1 MAYLWVLCLVVV
13 LLIVGAKICSKHALV
28 EQNRVEKRKRGDGRI
43 TSEGGHGR
51 LEGQQKDKQKGRSEG
66 RRVSFAGR
74 KQHVEGA
81 YCSENLSELVVM
93 AGGKPTAVLVRYTEF
108 GWTLKHAYPG
118 IDPTHWQTYS
128 TVKSEV
134 S

>member
-1 MAYLWVLCLVVV
+1 M
-13 LLIVGAKICSKHALV
+13 IVGVKICSRHALV

-43 TSEGGHGR
+43 TSEGGQEGR
-51 LEGQQKDKQKGRSEG
+51 LEGQQKDKQKERSEG

-81 YCSENLSELVVM
+81 SFSENLSELVVM

-118 IDPTHWQTYS
+118 VDPTHWQTYL